1 MHFLLPLKYKI
12 CQCNEINYLV
22 NICFQESSNIYI
34 KTFENKP
41 IRKDH
46 RIPLLLSQMCN
57 LRFSL
62 ITGKAR
68 LPSTVYKPSTRWYPL
83 SNKNRS
89 RIYLRTVVLHRHTQA
104 HTCNHNHI
112 QTQKCQCVMSDVH

>member
-1 MHFLLPLKYKI
+1 MHFLLSLKYKI

-22 NICFQESSNIYI
+22 ITCFQESSNIYI
-34 KTFENKP
+34 KTFENKS

-46 RIPLLLSQMCN
+46 RIPLLLSQMYN

-89 RIYLRTVVLHRHTQA
+89 RIIYLSVYSCFTQA
-104 HTCNHNHI
+104 HASTYMQSQSHTN
-112 QTQKCQCVMSDVH
+112 TKMSMCDV